1 MIIVMKMSATSK
13 DVEKVSKI
21 IIDKGLRVSVVNGTG
36 QSVIGI
42 IGDTTQIDP
51 KVIEVDE
58 CVEKVMKVSE
68 PYKLANRAFHPDD
81 TIVDVDGVK

>member
-21 IIDKGLRVSVVNGTG
+21 VTDKGLRVSVVNGTG

-58 CVEKVMKVSE
+58 AVDHVMRVSE

-81 TIVDVDGVK
+81 TI

>member
-58 CVEKVMKVSE
+58 AVDHVMRVSE
-68 PYKLANRAFHPDD
+68 PYKLANRA
-81 TIVDVDGVK
+81 

>member
-42 IGDTTQIDP
+42 IGDTTQPVPCFQLNMDLQL
-51 KVIEVDE
+51 K
-58 CVEKVMKVSE
+58 
-68 PYKLANRAFHPDD
+68 PDFLHLL
-81 TIVDVDGVK
+81 